1 MAKGLAAPPDKGSVD
16 RRSEPRFDAQKNII
30 VTLLGDGG
38 LSLPALAIEI
48 SGGGLRLSLNRAI
61 QVGTAVKVETED
73 SMMLGEVCYCTP
85 QSSGFL
91 VGLKLNQ
98 VLSNL
103 SELARLNRR
112 IMGEEPRTAESTDVQ
127 SRR

>member
-1 MAKGLAAPPDKGSVD
+1 MD
-16 RRSEPRFDAQKNII
+16 RRSEPRFDAQKNIV

-38 LSLPALAIEI
+38 LSLPALAIEL
-48 SGGGLRLSLNRAI
+48 SGGGMRLLLNRAI
-61 QVGTAVKVETED
+61 PVGAAVKVETED
-73 SMMLGEVCYCTP
+73 SLMLGEVCYCES

-91 VGLKLNQ
+91 LGLKVNQ

-112 IMGEEPRTAESTDVQ
+112 IMGEEPRTAESIVVP

>member
-1 MAKGLAAPPDKGSVD
+1 LAKGLAAPPDKGSVD